1 MRYAAVLLVVCVFGC
16 ATATGTISRETN
28 DVRAA
33 ALRAR
38 DHLVQAQ
45 RELDEIDASA
55 AQVHQQVAYVD
66 DRENPVW
73 ATMKFISVAVGL
85 AAVAAIVY
93 RIKK

>member
-1 MRYAAVLLVVCVFGC
+1 MNRALLAGLVLAGC

-28 DVRAA
+28 DVRSAA
-33 ALRAR
+33 GRAR

-66 DRENPVW
+66 DRESPVW
-73 ATMKFISVAVGL
+73 GTMKFVSVAVAV
-85 AAVAAIVY
+85 AAAAAIVY
-93 RIKK
+93 RFKK

>member
-1 MRYAAVLLVVCVFGC
+1 MRKVLPILLLAGC

-33 ALRAR
+33 AIRAR
-38 DHLVQAQ
+38 DHLVHAQ

-55 AQVHQQVAYVD
+55 ASVHASVAYVN
-66 DRENPVW
+66 DRESPVW
-73 ATMKFISVAVGL
+73 DAMRFISVAVGL

-93 RIKK
+93 RVKK

>member
-1 MRYAAVLLVVCVFGC
+1 MRRFAVILLLAGC

-33 ALRAR
+33 AIRAR

>member
-1 MRYAAVLLVVCVFGC
+1 MKHLAAVLLLAGC
-16 ATATGTISRETN
+16 SSATGTISRETN

-33 ALRAR
+33 AVRSR

-45 RELDEIDASA
+45 RQLDEIDASA
-55 AQVHQQVAYVD
+55 AQVHQQIAYVD
-66 DRENPVW
+66 DRESPVW

-85 AAVAAIVY
+85 AAAAAIVY

>member
-1 MRYAAVLLVVCVFGC
+1 MRYLAAAILLAGC

-28 DVRAA
+28 DVRSAA
-33 ALRAR
+33 IRAR

-66 DRENPVW
+66 DRESPVW
-73 ATMKFISVAVGL
+73 GTMRFVSVAV
-85 AAVAAIVY
+85 AVAAAAAIIY
-93 RIKK
+93 RFKK

>member
-1 MRYAAVLLVVCVFGC
+1 MRYAAVLLVVCVCGC

-33 ALRAR
+33 AIRAR

-85 AAVAAIVY
+85 AAAAAIVY

>member
-1 MRYAAVLLVVCVFGC
+1 MKHLAAVLLLAGC
-16 ATATGTISRETN
+16 SSATGTISRETN

-33 ALRAR
+33 AVRAR

-45 RELDEIDASA
+45 RQLDEIDASA
-55 AQVHQQVAYVD
+55 AQVHQQIAYVD
-66 DRENPVW
+66 DRESPVW

-85 AAVAAIVY
+85 AAAAAIVY

>member
-1 MRYAAVLLVVCVFGC
+1 LKHLAAVLLLAGC
-16 ATATGTISRETN
+16 SSATGTISRETN

-33 ALRAR
+33 AVRAR

-45 RELDEIDASA
+45 RQLDEIDASA
-55 AQVHQQVAYVD
+55 AQVHQQIAYVD
-66 DRENPVW
+66 DRESPVW

-85 AAVAAIVY
+85 AAAAAIVY

>member
-1 MRYAAVLLVVCVFGC
+1 MRYLAAAILLAGC

-28 DVRAA
+28 DVRSAA
-33 ALRAR
+33 IRAR

-45 RELDEIDASA
+45 RELDEIDQSA

-66 DRENPVW
+66 DRESPVW
-73 ATMKFISVAVGL
+73 GAVRFITVAVGL
-85 AAVAAIVY
+85 VAAAAIVY